1 MRCARFQL
9 LGVRLS
15 MHSFHCSF
23 VYMYIYILYIT
34 QQEMLN
40 WRPSPKQ
47 IPNMWKTTF
56 RLHVMAAD
64 EAALL
69 GRRTVVVTV
78 GLNLA
83 CAWETVSTF
92 RGYT

>member
-1 MRCARFQL
+1 
-9 LGVRLS
+9 
-15 MHSFHCSF
+15 
-23 VYMYIYILYIT
+23 
-34 QQEMLN
+34 MLN

-47 IPNMWKTTF
+47 IPNLWKTTF
-56 RLHVMAAD
+56 RLRVMAAD